1 MSALI
6 ELENVSFA
14 YATPGSVALPA
25 LRDVSLRI
33 EAGDYVAIVGANGSG
48 KSTLARHL
56 NALLLP
62 TAGAI
67 RIAGMDT
74 RERQHRRAIR
84 QRVGM
89 VFQRPDDQIVAA
101 TIEEDVAFGP
111 ENLGL
116 PPIEI
121 RMRVREALETVKLW
135 DARLRPP
142 HLLSAG
148 QMQRVALAGILA
160 MRPRCI
166 VFDEATAML
175 DPAGRRTV
183 RLMMAELHAQGITVI
198 TITHFMDEAMDAQRV
213 IVMDHG
219 RVALDAPPETIFS
232 DETALNEL
240 SLEPPPVVRLARR
253 LREALPALPPHLLTA
268 PALASA
274 LDALPRRPASPTPA
288 TPAPAA
294 LPPAWI
300 EVAALGHIYMKDTP
314 LAHRA
319 LRTVTLT
326 VPEHGTHGLL
336 GATGSGKSTLL
347 QHLNGLLRPQEGRV
361 RIGDF
366 DLNDPRTDLRAVRR
380 SAGLAFQMPELQIFE
395 QYVGDEIAFGPRLQA
410 LEGAALRER
419 VRWAMTLVGLDFDA
433 FKDRLTF
440 ALSGGERRKV
450 ALASVLALQPALLL
464 LDEPTAGLDP
474 ASRRELLAHF
484 EALRATGMTLVVS
497 SHRMEDLARMTATLT
512 VMAEGSSVLHGSAA
526 EVFAQEGQLRALGL
540 GLPVVAEIAG
550 ALRARGWP
558 LPPGIL
564 TAEALAA
571 RLVELIANG

>member
-1 MSALI
+1 MTALI

-14 YATPGSVALPA
+14 YAAPGSAALPA
-25 LRDVSLRI
+25 LDGVSLRI
-33 EAGDYVAIVGANGSG
+33 EAGEYVAVIGANGSG

-62 TAGAI
+62 SAGVV

-74 RERQHRRAIR
+74 RDRQHRRAIR
-84 QRVGM
+84 QTVGM
-89 VFQRPDDQIVAA
+89 VFQRPDDQIVA
-101 TIEEDVAFGP
+101 TTVEEDVAFGP

-116 PPIEI
+116 PPHEI
-121 RMRVREALETVKLW
+121 RARVREALETVKLW
-135 DARLRPP
+135 DACLRPP

-148 QMQRVALAGILA
+148 QMQRTALAGVLA
-160 MRPRCI
+160 MQPRCI

-183 RLMMAELHAQGITVI
+183 RLMMAQLHAQGVTIVV
-198 TITHFMDEAMDAQRV
+198 ITHFMDEALDAGRV
-213 IVMDHG
+213 IVMDRG
-219 RVALDAPPETIFS
+219 RVALDAPPAQVFT
-232 DETALNEL
+232 DADALNAL
-240 SLEPPPVVRLARR
+240 SLELPTVARLARH
-253 LREALPALPPHLLTA
+253 LRQTLPALPPDLLTA
-268 PALASA
+268 PALMSA
-274 LDALPRRPASPTPA
+274 LDALPRRPVPAPPPPTPTA
-288 TPAPAA
+288 LAPA
-294 LPPAWI
+294 LI
-300 EVAALGHIYMKDTP
+300 EVEALGHIYLKGTP
-314 LAHRA
+314 LEHRA
-319 LRTVTLT
+319 LRDVTLA
-326 VPEHGTHGLL
+326 VPEHGAHGLL

-366 DLNDPRTDLRAVRR
+366 NLNDPHVDLRAVRR

-395 QYVGDEIAFGPRLQA
+395 QYVGDEIAFGPRLQG
-410 LEGAALRER
+410 LTGPALRER
-419 VRWAMTLVGLDFDA
+419 VRWAMALVGLDFDA

-450 ALASVLALQPALLL
+450 ALASVLALQPAILL

-474 ASRRELLAHF
+474 VSRRKLLAHF
-484 EALRATGMTLVVS
+484 QALRATGMTLVVS
-497 SHRMEDLARMTATLT
+497 SHRMEDLARMAETLT
-512 VMAEGSSVLHGSAA
+512 VMDEGVSVLHGPAA

-558 LPPGIL
+558 LPPGVL

-571 RLVELIANG
+571 QLTEIIASA